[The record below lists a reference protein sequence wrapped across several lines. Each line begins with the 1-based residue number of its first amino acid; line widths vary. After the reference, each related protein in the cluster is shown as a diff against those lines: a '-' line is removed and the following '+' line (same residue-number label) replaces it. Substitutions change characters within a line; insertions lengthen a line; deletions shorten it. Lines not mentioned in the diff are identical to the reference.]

1 VFSCVDSYLF
11 SFFGALK
18 VLLFRLSKKTQEDC
32 LGTLQRYERIEEMK
46 DDYRIEV
53 LSEAF
58 CVSRSGFHQW
68 LQRRNKPSARLKED
82 LELAEQIGESS
93 IDKVTVH
100 RGCTSSFVTV
110 DATTAVRE
118 IDRIRR
124 ELGLCGRQKRR
135 YRPKTTDSS
144 HDEPIAPNR
153 LTELPEV
160 RRRDGYDAR
169 PMGRHAA

>member
-1 VFSCVDSYLF
+1 
-11 SFFGALK
+11 
-18 VLLFRLSKKTQEDC
+18 
-32 LGTLQRYERIEEMK
+32 MK

-58 CVSRSGFHQW
+58 CVSRSGFYHW

-82 LELAEQIGESS
+82 LELAEQIGEGS
-93 IDKVTVH
+93 IDKVTVPTVH

-135 YRPKTTDSS
+135 YRP
-144 HDEPIAPNR
+144 N
-153 LTELPEV
+153 
-160 RRRDGYDAR
+160 
-169 PMGRHAA
+169 

>member
-1 VFSCVDSYLF
+1 
-11 SFFGALK
+11 
-18 VLLFRLSKKTQEDC
+18 
-32 LGTLQRYERIEEMK
+32 MK
-46 DDYRIEV
+46 DDYPIEV

-58 CVSRSGFHQW
+58 CVSRSGFYHW

-82 LELAEQIGESS
+82 LELAEQIGEGS
-93 IDKVTVH
+93 IDKVTVPTVH

-160 RRRDGYDAR
+160 RRHDGYDAR
-169 PMGRHAA
+169 PMGRHAT